1 MPMISPY
8 LTTHEAAEYYRFLD
22 KQGRPSVTLV
32 QMWLLKH
39 PLVVVKKRGRALLI
53 LKESFDAE
61 LDRCSAQ
68 AGYLR
73 PALTRVK

>member
-1 MPMISPY
+1 MPSPY
-8 LTTHEAAEYYRFLD
+8 FTTLEVAEYYRFLD

-39 PLVVVKKRGRALLI
+39 PLVVVKKRGRSLLI

-61 LDRCSAQ
+61 LDRCSVHS
-68 AGYLR
+68 GYSR